1 MKKYSIVILVISFS
15 LVSNLLIAQDERVPF
30 FNDKGTVRIQTTEL
44 DAMADT
50 IAVVNHRAD
59 DVVWSRI
66 VYRVIDLRDKQNF
79 QLYFPTRPNDEYKS
93 LFRVM
98 LDAVSSKGSK
108 PLTAYSRSEREIK
121 PLFQDEFVLQGQSL
135 SNVFALAF
143 DDSTTVKVDPEK
155 NIVKFDSVLNQ
166 ASIDVTYY
174 QDYVRNQYKFLL
186 QEIVFFDKHT
196 SRLYTKTMAIAPLY
210 GASPYNKEKVD
221 SWKYF
226 QQSILC
232 WFVFDELRPF
242 LAKQYVIPNGNET
255 QRLTFDEFFAQKLYS
270 SYILGDGNM
279 LNRMLLQYVQDPDK
293 LRKEQKRIET
303 EILNAEQ
310 DLWEY

>member
-1 MKKYSIVILVISFS
+1 MKKYSFILLTVSLC
-15 LVSNLLIAQDERVPF
+15 LVSNLLKAQDERVPF
-30 FNDKGTVRIQTTEL
+30 FNEKGTVRIQTLEL

-50 IAVVNHRAD
+50 IAVLNHRAD

-79 QLYFPTRPNDEYKS
+79 QIYFPTRPNDEYKS
-93 LFRVM
+93 LFRLM
-98 LDAVSSKGSK
+98 LDAISSKGKK
-108 PLTAYSRSEREIK
+108 PLTAYMRSEREIK
-121 PLFQDEFVLQGQSL
+121 PLFTQEYELKGQAL
-135 SNVFALAF
+135 SNVFAF
-143 DDSTTVKVDPEK
+143 SDDSTEVSINPEK
-155 NIVKFDSVLNQ
+155 NIIQFDSISNQ
-166 ASIDVTYY
+166 SNVDNTYY
-174 QDYVRNQYKFLL
+174 KDYVRNQYKFLI

-196 SRLYTKTMAIAPLY
+196 SRVYSKIMAIAPLY

-232 WFVFDELRPF
+232 WFVFDELRPY

-255 QRLTFDEFFAQKLYS
+255 QRLTYDEFFAQKLYS
-270 SYILGDGNM
+270 SYLLGDSNM
-279 LNRMLLQYVQDPDK
+279 LNKMLLQYVQDPDK
-293 LRKEQKRIET
+293 IRKEQKRIET

>member
-1 MKKYSIVILVISFS
+1 MKKYSFVLLITSLF
-15 LVSNLLIAQDERVPF
+15 LVSNILTAQDQRVPF

-50 IAVVNHRAD
+50 IAEVNHRAD

-66 VYRVIDLRDKQNF
+66 VYRIIDLRDKQNF
-79 QLYFPTRPNDEYKS
+79 QLYFPTRPNDDYKS

-98 LDAVSSKGSK
+98 LDAIASKGKK
-108 PLTAYSRSEREIK
+108 PLTAYMRNEREIK
-121 PLFQDEFVLQGQSL
+121 PLFQDEFVLKGQSL
-135 SNVFALAF
+135 SNAFAF
-143 DDSTTVKVDPEK
+143 SDDSTEVKINPEK
-155 NIVKFDSVLNQ
+155 NIIQFDSIKNQ
-166 ASIDVTYY
+166 SKVDNTYY
-174 QDYVRNQYKFLL
+174 KDYVKNQYKYLI
-186 QEIVFFDKHT
+186 QEIIFFDKHT
-196 SRLYTKTMAIAPLY
+196 SRVYSKIMAIAPLY
-210 GASPYNKEKVD
+210 AANPYNKEKID

-226 QQSILC
+226 QQTILC
-232 WFVFDELRPF
+232 WFVFDELRPY

-255 QRLTFDEFFAQKLYS
+255 QRLTYDDFFAQKLYS

-279 LNRMLLQYVQDPDK
+279 LNRMLLQYVQDPEK
-293 LRKEQKRIET
+293 IRKEQKRIET

>member
-1 MKKYSIVILVISFS
+1 MKKYSFILLTVSLS
-15 LVSNLLIAQDERVPF
+15 LVSNLLKAQDERVPF
-30 FNDKGTVRIQTTEL
+30 FNEKGTVRIQTLEL

-50 IAVVNHRAD
+50 IAVLNHRAD

-79 QLYFPTRPNDEYKS
+79 QIYFPTRPNDEYKS
-93 LFRVM
+93 LFRLM
-98 LDAVSSKGSK
+98 LDAISSKGKK
-108 PLTAYSRSEREIK
+108 PLTAYMRSEREIK
-121 PLFQDEFVLQGQSL
+121 PLFTQEYELKGQAL
-135 SNVFALAF
+135 SNVFAF
-143 DDSTTVKVDPEK
+143 SDDSTEVSINPEK
-155 NIVKFDSVLNQ
+155 NIIQFDSISNQ
-166 ASIDVTYY
+166 SNVD
-174 QDYVRNQYKFLL
+174 KFLI

-196 SRLYTKTMAIAPLY
+196 SRVYSKIMAIAPLY

-232 WFVFDELRPF
+232 WFVFDELRPY

-255 QRLTFDEFFAQKLYS
+255 QRLTYDEFFAQKLYS
-270 SYILGDGNM
+270 SYLLGDSNM
-279 LNRMLLQYVQDPDK
+279 LNKMLLQYVQDPDK
-293 LRKEQKRIET
+293 IRKEQKRIET

>member
-1 MKKYSIVILVISFS
+1 MKKYWIFSIIISLTF
-15 LVSNLLIAQDERVPF
+15 VANNTIAQDQRVPF
-30 FNDKGTVRIQTTEL
+30 FNEKGTVKIQTTEL

-50 IAVVNHRAD
+50 IAVVDHRND

-66 VYRVIDLRDKQNF
+66 VYRVVDLRDKQNF
-79 QLYFPTRPNDEYKS
+79 QLYFPTRPNDEYRS

-98 LDAVSSKGSK
+98 LDAISSKGSK
-108 PLTAYSRSEREIK
+108 PLTAYSRNEREIK
-121 PLFQDEFVLQGQSL
+121 PLFSDEHMLKGQAL

-155 NIVKFDSVLNQ
+155 NIIQFDSVLNQ
-166 ASIDVTYY
+166 SRVDGTYY

-186 QEIVFFDKHT
+186 QEIVLFDKHT
-196 SRLYTKTMAIAPLY
+196 SRMYTKIMAIAPLY

-232 WFVFDELRPF
+232 WFIYDDLRPY

-255 QRLTFDEFFAQKLYS
+255 QRLTYDEFFAQKLYS

-293 LRKEQKRIET
+293 IRKEQKRIET
-303 EILNAEQ
+303 EILNTEQ

>member
-1 MKKYSIVILVISFS
+1 ML
-15 LVSNLLIAQDERVPF
+15 
-30 FNDKGTVRIQTTEL
+30 KGQ
-44 DAMADT
+44 A
-50 IAVVNHRAD
+50 
-59 DVVWSRI
+59 
-66 VYRVIDLRDKQNF
+66 
-79 QLYFPTRPNDEYKS
+79 
-93 LFRVM
+93 
-98 LDAVSSKGSK
+98 
-108 PLTAYSRSEREIK
+108 
-121 PLFQDEFVLQGQSL
+121 L

-155 NIVKFDSVLNQ
+155 NIIQFDSVLNQ
-166 ASIDVTYY
+166 SRVDGTYY

-186 QEIVFFDKHT
+186 QEIVLFDKHT
-196 SRLYTKTMAIAPLY
+196 SRMYTKIMAIAPLY

-232 WFVFDELRPF
+232 WFIYDDLRPY

-255 QRLTFDEFFAQKLYS
+255 QRLTYDEFFAQKLYS

-293 LRKEQKRIET
+293 IRKEQKRIET
-303 EILNAEQ
+303 EILNTEQ

>member
-1 MKKYSIVILVISFS
+1 MKKYSFILLTVSLS
-15 LVSNLLIAQDERVPF
+15 LVSNLLKAQDERVPF
-30 FNDKGTVRIQTTEL
+30 FNEKGTVRIQTLEL

-50 IAVVNHRAD
+50 IAVLNHRAD

-79 QLYFPTRPNDEYKS
+79 QIYFPTRPNDEYKS
-93 LFRVM
+93 LFRLM
-98 LDAVSSKGSK
+98 LDAISSKGKK
-108 PLTAYSRSEREIK
+108 PLTAYMRSEREIK
-121 PLFQDEFVLQGQSL
+121 PLFTQEYELKGQAL
-135 SNVFALAF
+135 SNVFAF
-143 DDSTTVKVDPEK
+143 SDDSTEVSINPEK
-155 NIVKFDSVLNQ
+155 NIIQFDSISNQ
-166 ASIDVTYY
+166 SNVDNTYY
-174 QDYVRNQYKFLL
+174 KDYVRNQYKFLI

-196 SRLYTKTMAIAPLY
+196 SRVYSKIMAIAPLY

-232 WFVFDELRPF
+232 WFVFDELRPY

-255 QRLTFDEFFAQKLYS
+255 QRLTYDEFFAQKLYS
-270 SYILGDGNM
+270 SYLLGDSNM
-279 LNRMLLQYVQDPDK
+279 LNKMLLQYVQDPDK
-293 LRKEQKRIET
+293 IRKEQKRIET

>member
-1 MKKYSIVILVISFS
+1 MKKYWIVSIITS
-15 LVSNLLIAQDERVPF
+15 LTFVSNFTIAQDQRLPF
-30 FNDKGTVRIQTTEL
+30 FNEKGTVRIQTTEL

-50 IAVVNHRAD
+50 IAVVNHRED

-66 VYRVIDLRDKQNF
+66 VYRIVDLREKQNF

-98 LDAVSSKGSK
+98 LDAMIFSKGSK
-108 PLTAYSRSEREIK
+108 PLTAYSRNEREIK
-121 PLFQDEFVLQGQSL
+121 PLFRDEDMLKGQAL
-135 SNVFALAF
+135 SNVFAF
-143 DDSTTVKVDPEK
+143 EDDSTTVQVNPEK
-155 NIVKFDSVLNQ
+155 NIIQFKLDSLKVD
-166 ASIDVTYY
+166 ITYY
-174 QDYVRNQYKFLL
+174 NQYVRNQYKFLL
-186 QEIVFFDKHT
+186 QEIIFFDKHT
-196 SRLYTKTMAIAPLY
+196 SRIYTKIMAIAPLY

-232 WFVFDELRPF
+232 WFIYDDLRPY

-270 SYILGDGNM
+270 SYILGDSNM
-279 LNRMLLQYVQDPDK
+279 LNKMLLEYVKDPDK
-293 LRKEQKRIET
+293 IRKEQKRIET
-303 EILNAEQ
+303 EILNFEQ